1 MKYNSLGK
9 SDLKVSEFALGTMTF
24 GEQNTLADACAQLD
38 YAVAQG
44 VNFID
49 TAEMYPVP
57 GKAETQGRT
66 EEYVG
71 HWLKKQPRDKII
83 VATKVTGP
91 SRGFNWIRGGQTAL
105 DRANISAAI
114 DTSLKRL
121 HTDYIDLYQL
131 HWPDRNVPM
140 FGKIDYDPKLEKSTV
155 SIEEQLTVLT
165 ELVRSGKVRHIGISN
180 ETAWGVAEFLKVSEH
195 LGLQRIVTIQNPYNL
210 INRAFETGL
219 HEMCYR
225 EQVSLLA
232 YSPLAFGLLSGKY
245 SNGQARFPLPNP
257 DGATSQSTKP
267 ASGQV
272 AGYLPGGE
280 GANESLREFYI
291 NDSQASGRMTLFPA
305 FGQRYQKPN
314 VVAAVAEYARLAQA
328 HGLSPAVMAL
338 AFVRSRPFV
347 TSTIIGATTMPQ
359 LQENLQRVELDAEVL
374 KGIEA
379 LHMKYFNPAP

>member
-1 MKYNSLGK
+1 MKYNRLGR
-9 SDLKVSEFALGTMTF
+9 SDLKISEFALGTMTF
-24 GEQNTLADACAQLD
+24 GEQNTLAEACAQLD

-44 VNFID
+44 INFID

-71 HWLKKQPRDKII
+71 HWLKTLPRDQII
-83 VATKVTGP
+83 VATKVAGP
-91 SRGFNWIRGGQTAL
+91 SRGFGWIRGGPVAL
-105 DRANISAAI
+105 DRANITAAI

-121 HTDYIDLYQL
+121 QTDYVDLFQL

-140 FGKIDYDPKLEKSTV
+140 FGKIGYEPNLEKPTV

-180 ETAWGVAEFLKVSEH
+180 ETAWGVAEFLKVAER
-195 LGLQRIVTIQNPYNL
+195 LGLQRMVSIQNPYNL
-210 INRAFETGL
+210 INRAFEIGL
-219 HEMCYR
+219 HEMCHR

-245 SNGQARFPLPNP
+245 SKDPQAP
-257 DGATSQSTKP
+257 
-267 ASGQV
+267 
-272 AGYLPGGE
+272 
-280 GANESLREFYI
+280 
-291 NDSQASGRMTLFPA
+291 GRMTLFPA
-305 FGQRYQKPN
+305 FGQRYHKPN
-314 VVAAVAEYARLAQA
+314 VAAAVAEYAKLAQA
-328 HGLSPAVMAL
+328 HGLSPAAMAL

-347 TSTIIGATTMPQ
+347 TSTIVGATTLRQ
-359 LQENLQRVELDAEVL
+359 LQENLQSIELNAEVL

-379 LHMKYFNPAP
+379 IHMRYFNPAP